1 MFLQRSVCVCVLDA
15 ISAYV
20 IKQISIEFLLIEH
33 CFHYSSTFF
42 SLSFIKNRRIKK
54 GKKG

>member
-1 MFLQRSVCVCVLDA
+1 MFLQRSVCVCT